1 MSYQLEHELFVFGIF
16 CVAKSLCSW
25 TLMSLHELLS
35 FVDSRNVVFSTSH
48 LCFMSWFLS
57 SSVVCE
63 LGILSF
69 SKLCG
74 FIVELGILFL
84 EG

>member
-1 MSYQLEHELFVFGIF
+1 
-16 CVAKSLCSW
+16 
-25 TLMSLHELLS
+25 MSLHELLS

-74 FIVELGILFL
+74 FTVELGILFL
-84 EG
+84 EALIFVELGILCFSKLRMVC